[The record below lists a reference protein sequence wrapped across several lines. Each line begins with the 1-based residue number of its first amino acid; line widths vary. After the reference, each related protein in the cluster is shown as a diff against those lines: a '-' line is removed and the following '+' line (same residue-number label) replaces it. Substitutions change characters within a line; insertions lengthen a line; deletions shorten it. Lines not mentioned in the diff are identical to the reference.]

1 MTSSSIEQHIDPSTT
16 PKDLHVKIGKN
27 KQNAAKAKKLKKI
40 QTQHR
45 HNVKTVDKVSPTKSG
60 ASTSVYQERN
70 TGSVVITIRL
80 LKMESARSFE
90 DAANIEGDL
99 HSKFNRST
107 VDKTQMKCETDNS
120 VASDVLHKNTRNA
133 HENSI
138 QNQNNSYKMD
148 NNNSCVNLN
157 NQRDLSEDHRL
168 KLKYLNTVLTS
179 NSVNYDNGNN
189 DKHGFNERHSIKN
202 EPTLRSE
209 VSICDKVQTN
219 CTSQSEQP
227 ASNGM
232 INSLS
237 QALNTFNM
245 TDKLQSGELS
255 SSHNAELAKITK
267 LRTLPDSPSAVISS
281 NLISSVS
288 PYPHHFPIANIIRSD
303 CLKAMVDERKYF
315 FTLLHFII
323 YSVLFSCCAD
333 RKLIQFWLIDHN
345 PDVYSTQFLESFIV
359 CLNKPKFQLIK
370 FDSLPFQ
377 PTNKQ

>member
-1 MTSSSIEQHIDPSTT
+1 MSDGQQMTSSSIEQHIDPSTT

-27 KQNAAKAKKLKKI
+27 KQNAAKVKKLKKT

-45 HNVKTVDKVSPTKSG
+45 HNVKTVDKVAPTKSG
-60 ASTSVYQERN
+60 ASTSVYQERS

-90 DAANIEGDL
+90 DANIEGDL

-107 VDKTQMKCETDNS
+107 VDKTQLKCETNNLL
-120 VASDVLHKNTRNA
+120 ASDVLHKNTRNA

-148 NNNSCVNLN
+148 NNNSCVHLN
-157 NQRDLSEDHRL
+157 NQSELNL
-168 KLKYLNTVLTS
+168 KKYLNTVFTS
-179 NSVNYDNGNN
+179 NLVNCDNGNN

-232 INSLS
+232 VNSLS

-245 TDKLQSGELS
+245 TDKQQSGDMS

-303 CLKAMVDERKYF
+303 CLKAMVNERKCF
-315 FTLLHFII
+315 STLFHFII
-323 YSVLFSCCAD
+323 YSVLFSYCTA
-333 RKLIQFWLIDHN
+333 R
-345 PDVYSTQFLESFIV
+345 
-359 CLNKPKFQLIK
+359 
-370 FDSLPFQ
+370 
-377 PTNKQ
+377 